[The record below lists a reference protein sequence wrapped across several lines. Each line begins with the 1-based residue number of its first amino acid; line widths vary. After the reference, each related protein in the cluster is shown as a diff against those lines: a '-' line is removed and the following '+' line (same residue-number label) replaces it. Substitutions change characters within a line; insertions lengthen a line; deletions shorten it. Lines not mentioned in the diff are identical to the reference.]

1 MTKQDLEQ
9 IFYLERELK
18 KDKER
23 LLKLETMA
31 TKSTQS
37 INGMPFTTDISDKT
51 GRYGTEIAEQ
61 AKLIQWK
68 MEEYVLFQNR
78 ILKFINSI
86 DDSLVRQIM
95 KGKYIDRL
103 SWTKIALDVGGN
115 NTAGSVRMIHNRF
128 LKKQRQRD

>member
-1 MTKQDLEQ
+1 MTKKDLEQ
-9 IFYLERELK
+9 IFYLEREIK

-23 LLKLETMA
+23 LLNLETLA

-37 INGMPFTTDISDKT
+37 INGMPFITDISDKT

-61 AKLIQWK
+61 KKLIQEK
-68 MEEYVLFQNR
+68 MYEYVAFQNE
-78 ILKFINSI
+78 ILKFINGI

-103 SWTKIALDVGGN
+103 SWAKIALSVGGP